1 MDSDVSPVSESDVL
15 EGSVSSIVAGGG
27 GAHKGYGSTAATQR
41 QLMERRTTGSAR
53 RVLKSDERWPAITSG
68 RVAKETCRAIS
79 MGTQTLTKDIP
90 TGDADRFG
98 ELVESQEG
106 VKFQVWKNRGW
117 LAGMTEDDVL
127 ERVNVAIGMGTQIP
141 STKDIPAI
149 DADTFGDRFGKLVES
164 CDGFAG
170 IHPEHKF
177 PIVQVL
183 KNRGW
188 LTGMTGV
195 AVEGAT
201 GTAQG
206 ASAIVLTSAGLSI
219 IVEAIDLA
227 RKIFQRMKNHMIYR
241 IACTMQLLVF
251 FCVDPQAVMGSTKD
265 TADHDDIP
273 RYF

>member
-15 EGSVSSIVAGGG
+15 EGSVSSTVAGGG
-27 GAHKGYGSTAATQR
+27 GAHKGYGSTAAKQS

-98 ELVESQEG
+98 ELVESHEG
-106 VKFQVWKNRGW
+106 FKFWVLKNRGW

-141 STKDIPAI
+141 TTKDIPASE
-149 DADTFGDRFGKLVES
+149 ADTFGDRFGELVES

-170 IHPEHKF
+170 VHPEHKF
-177 PIVQVL
+177 QIVQVL
-183 KNRGW
+183 KNRGL

-206 ASAIVLTSAGLSI
+206 ASAIVLTSPGLFNHRGSHRPRQ
-219 IVEAIDLA
+219 EDLPEDEESRDLPHCVHSA
-227 RKIFQRMKNHMIYR
+227 
-241 IACTMQLLVF
+241 ASGVLL
-251 FCVDPQAVMGSTKD
+251 
-265 TADHDDIP
+265 
-273 RYF
+273 R